1 MKHPNREQWISFLYE
16 ECDPAEQTQLAT
28 HLKVCPTCREQVETW
43 RNTTAALNTYKIE
56 RHAQPNWQTVPWLRW
71 SAAAAALLAVG
82 IGIGATLQARANS
95 NGAVVAELRN
105 RIEQSEAE
113 HAETKKFLVEL
124 TQTIAENRA
133 KDQAA
138 LLATAQQLQAT
149 RKDLE
154 TVALTAESQLVRLA
168 SYNPQ

>member
-1 MKHPNREQWISFLYE
+1 MKHPNREQWISYLYQ
-16 ECDPAEQTQLAT
+16 ECAPAEQSELAA
-28 HLKVCPTCREQVETW
+28 HLKTCATCRDQFNVW
-43 RNTTAALNTYKIE
+43 RSASAALDNYKIE
-56 RHAQPNWQTVPWLRW
+56 RRAQPNWQTVPWLRW
-71 SAAAAALLAVG
+71 SAAAAVLLAAG
-82 IGIGATLQARANS
+82 ISIGSTLQARANP
-95 NGAVVAELRN
+95 NQALVAELRG
-105 RIEQSEAE
+105 RIEKSEAE

-124 TQTIAENRA
+124 TETIAENRA

-168 SYNPQ
+168 SYNPR